1 MSSVPQATL
10 GEFDEPEIDF
20 DDAGRYATTP
30 RFRLR
35 NKSRRQARELYW
47 AENDRDSYECP
58 ACCASETAFH
68 VHHRNGDPLD
78 NRMVN
83 LLAICAYCHRQ
94 EHRDRVA
101 VRRMDE
107 WRDKFADYFGGM
119 P

>member
-1 MSSVPQATL
+1 MSLAQATL
-10 GEFDEPEIDF
+10 GEFVDPAVDF
-20 DDAGRYATTP
+20 GDAGRHMTTP

-35 NKSRRQARELYW
+35 NKSRRQARQLYW
-47 AENDRDSYECP
+47 DEYDRETYECP
-58 ACCASETAFH
+58 TCGVSDATFH

-78 NRMVN
+78 NRLIN

-107 WRDKFADYFGGM
+107 WRDKFADYFGEM